1 MGNVLDILAQYPL
14 AATAVGIVV
23 VMILA
28 YIADTIAKK
37 VILTTIKRLVRETNF
52 EFDDV
57 LFEFDVFGKLAH
69 VAPVLAIY
77 FGIRLVPGVPVQ
89 VELVVQHVAAA
100 TMVLLGIAAITA
112 FLSALSKT
120 YANSELAEGRPI
132 EAYIQLAKIAVYI
145 VGIVVFVATLTGR
158 SPLILLSGIGAVTAV
173 LLLVFRDTILSFVAS
188 IQMATYDMVRIG
200 DWIEMKQYGA
210 DGDVIELTLH
220 TVKVRNFDKTITTIP
235 TSKLTDQSFRNWR
248 GMTESGGRRI
258 KRSFYLDMNSI
269 RFLEDDDLD
278 RLERFASLKDYI
290 RRKRKELV
298 EYNKSFENDDDPGL
312 VINSRRLTNVG
323 TLRAYLVSYLRRHPK
338 IHQDMT
344 LLVRQLN
351 PTPDGLP
358 IELYV
363 FTNDTGWVAYEDI
376 QADIFDHIFSIVPEF
391 GLRVFQHA
399 TGGDFA
405 SIGSERGGP
414 TEG

>member
-1 MGNVLDILAQYPL
+1 MGNVLDILSQFPL
-14 AATAVGIVV
+14 AATAVGLVLV
-23 VMILA
+23 AILA
-28 YIADTIAKK
+28 YIADAVAKK

-57 LFEFDVFGKLAH
+57 LFEHDVFGRLAH
-69 VAPVLAIY
+69 LAPALAIY
-77 FGIRLVPGVPVQ
+77 FGIRLVPGVHEQ
-89 VELVVQHVAAA
+89 VDLVVQHVAAA
-100 TMVLLGIAAITA
+100 TMVLVGISATTA

-120 YANSELAEGRPI
+120 YATSELAEGRPI
-132 EAYIQLAKIAVYI
+132 EAYVQVAKIAVYI
-145 VGIVVFVATLTGR
+145 LGGVVFVATLTGR

-188 IQMATYDMVRIG
+188 IQMASYDMVRVG
-200 DWIEMKQYGA
+200 DWIEVKQYGA

-220 TVKVRNFDKTITTIP
+220 TVKIRNFDNTITTIP
-235 TSKLTDQSFRNWR
+235 TSTLTDQPFKNWR
-248 GMTESGGRRI
+248 AMTESGGRRI
-258 KRSFYLDMNSI
+258 KRSFYIDMNSI
-269 RFLEDDDLD
+269 RFLEEDDLD
-278 RLERFASLKDYI
+278 RLEKFAGLKDYV
-290 RRKRKELV
+290 RQKRTELA
-298 EYNKSFENDDDPGL
+298 EFNKSFENDEDPGL

-323 TLRAYLVSYLRRHPK
+323 TLRAYLVNYLRRHPK

-405 SIGSERGGP
+405 SIGSERDGP
-414 TEG
+414 TE

>member
-1 MGNVLDILAQYPL
+1 MSNVLDILAQYPL
-14 AATAVGIVV
+14 AATAVGLVLV
-23 VMILA
+23 TILA
-28 YIADTIAKK
+28 YIADAVAKK

-57 LFEFDVFGKLAH
+57 LFEYDVFGRLAH
-69 VAPVLAIY
+69 LAPALAIY
-77 FGIRLVPGVPVQ
+77 FGIRLVPGANEQ
-89 VELVVQHVAAA
+89 VDLVVQHVAAA
-100 TMVLLGIAAITA
+100 TMVLIGISATTA

-120 YANSELAEGRPI
+120 YATSELAEGRPI
-132 EAYIQLAKIAVYI
+132 EAYVQVAKIAIYI
-145 VGIVVFVATLTGR
+145 LGGVVFVATLTGR

-188 IQMATYDMVRIG
+188 IQMASYDMVRVG
-200 DWIEMKQYGA
+200 DWIEVKQYGA

-220 TVKVRNFDKTITTIP
+220 TVKIRNFDNTITTIP
-235 TSKLTDQSFRNWR
+235 TSTLTDQPFKNWR
-248 GMTESGGRRI
+248 AMTDSGGRRI
-258 KRSFYLDMNSI
+258 KRSFYIDMNSI
-269 RFLEDDDLD
+269 RFLEEDDLD
-278 RLERFASLKDYI
+278 RLEKFASLKDYI
-290 RRKRKELV
+290 RRKRTELM
-298 EYNKSFENDDDPGL
+298 EFNKSFENDNDPGL

-323 TLRAYLVSYLRRHPK
+323 TLRAYLVNYLRSHPK
-338 IHQDMT
+338 IHQNMT

-405 SIGSERGGP
+405 SIGSERDGP
-414 TEG
+414 TE

>member
-57 LFEFDVFGKLAH
+57 LCEFDVFGKLAH

>member
-1 MGNVLDILAQYPL
+1 MGNVVDILPQFPPVV
-14 AATAVGIVV
+14 TVVGLVLV
-23 VMILA
+23 TILA
-28 YIADTIAKK
+28 YIADAIAKK
-37 VILTTIKRLVRETNF
+37 VLLTTIKRLVRETNF

-57 LFEFDVFGKLAH
+57 LFEYDVFGRLAH
-69 VAPVLAIY
+69 LAPALAIY
-77 FGIRLVPGVPVQ
+77 FGIRLVPGVNEQ
-89 VELVVQHVAAA
+89 VDLVVQHVAAA
-100 TMVLLGIAAITA
+100 TMVLVGISATVA

-120 YANSELAEGRPI
+120 YATSELAEGRPI
-132 EAYIQLAKIAVYI
+132 EAYIQVSKIAVYI
-145 VGIVVFVATLTGR
+145 LGVVVFVATLTGR

-188 IQMATYDMVRIG
+188 IQMASYDMVRIG
-200 DWIEMKQYGA
+200 DWIEVKQYGA

-220 TVKVRNFDKTITTIP
+220 TVKIRNFDNTITTVP
-235 TSKLTDQSFRNWR
+235 TSTLTDQAFKNWR
-248 GMTESGGRRI
+248 AMTDSGGRRI
-258 KRSFYLDMNSI
+258 KRSFYIDMNSI
-269 RFLEDDDLD
+269 RFLEEDDLD
-278 RLERFASLKDYI
+278 RLEKFASLKDYI
-290 RRKRKELV
+290 RRKRTELI
-298 EYNKSFENDDDPGL
+298 EFNKSFENDNDPGL

-344 LLVRQLN
+344 LLVRQLD

-363 FTNDTGWVAYEDI
+363 FTNDTGWVAYEDL
-376 QADIFDHIFSIVPEF
+376 QSDIFDHIFSIVPEF

-405 SIGSERGGP
+405 SIGSERDGP
-414 TEG
+414 TE

>member
-1 MGNVLDILAQYPL
+1 MSNVLDILAQYPL
-14 AATAVGIVV
+14 AATAVGLVLV
-23 VMILA
+23 TILA
-28 YIADTIAKK
+28 YIADAVAKK

-52 EFDDV
+52 EFDEV
-57 LFEFDVFGKLAH
+57 LFEYDVFGRLAH
-69 VAPVLAIY
+69 LAPALAIY
-77 FGIRLVPGVPVQ
+77 FGIRLVPGANEQ
-89 VELVVQHVAAA
+89 VDLVVQHVAAA
-100 TMVLLGIAAITA
+100 TMVLIGISATTA

-120 YANSELAEGRPI
+120 YATSELAEGRPI
-132 EAYIQLAKIAVYI
+132 EAYVQVAKIAIYI
-145 VGIVVFVATLTGR
+145 LGGMVFVATLTGR

-188 IQMATYDMVRIG
+188 IQMASYDMVRVG
-200 DWIEMKQYGA
+200 DWIEVKQYGA

-220 TVKVRNFDKTITTIP
+220 TVKIRNFDNTITTIP
-235 TSKLTDQSFRNWR
+235 TSTLTDQPFKNWR
-248 GMTESGGRRI
+248 AMTDSGGRRI
-258 KRSFYLDMNSI
+258 KRSFYIDMNSI
-269 RFLEDDDLD
+269 RFLEEDDLD
-278 RLERFASLKDYI
+278 RLEKFASLKDYI
-290 RRKRKELV
+290 RRKRTELM
-298 EYNKSFENDDDPGL
+298 EFNKSFENDNDPGL

-323 TLRAYLVSYLRRHPK
+323 TLRAYLVNYLRSHPK
-338 IHQDMT
+338 IHQNMT

-405 SIGSERGGP
+405 SIGSERDGP
-414 TEG
+414 TE

>member
-1 MGNVLDILAQYPL
+1 MSNVLDILAQYPL
-14 AATAVGIVV
+14 AATAVGLVLV
-23 VMILA
+23 TILA
-28 YIADTIAKK
+28 YIADAVAKK

-57 LFEFDVFGKLAH
+57 LFEYDVFGRLAH
-69 VAPVLAIY
+69 LAPALAIY
-77 FGIRLVPGVPVQ
+77 FGIRLVPGANEQ
-89 VELVVQHVAAA
+89 VDLVVQHVAAA
-100 TMVLLGIAAITA
+100 TMVLIGISATTA

-120 YANSELAEGRPI
+120 YATSELAEGRPI
-132 EAYIQLAKIAVYI
+132 EAYVQVAKIAIYI
-145 VGIVVFVATLTGR
+145 LGGVVFVATLTGR

-188 IQMATYDMVRIG
+188 IEMASYDMVRVG
-200 DWIEMKQYGA
+200 DWIEVKQYGA

-220 TVKVRNFDKTITTIP
+220 TVKIRNFDNTITTIP
-235 TSKLTDQSFRNWR
+235 TSTLTDQPFKNWR
-248 GMTESGGRRI
+248 AMTDSGGRRI
-258 KRSFYLDMNSI
+258 KRSFYIDMNSI
-269 RFLEDDDLD
+269 RFLEEDDLD
-278 RLERFASLKDYI
+278 RLEKFASLKDYI
-290 RRKRKELV
+290 RRKRTELM
-298 EYNKSFENDDDPGL
+298 EFNKSFENDNDPGL

-323 TLRAYLVSYLRRHPK
+323 TLRAYLVNYLRSHPK
-338 IHQDMT
+338 IHQNMT

-405 SIGSERGGP
+405 SIGSERDGP
-414 TEG
+414 TE